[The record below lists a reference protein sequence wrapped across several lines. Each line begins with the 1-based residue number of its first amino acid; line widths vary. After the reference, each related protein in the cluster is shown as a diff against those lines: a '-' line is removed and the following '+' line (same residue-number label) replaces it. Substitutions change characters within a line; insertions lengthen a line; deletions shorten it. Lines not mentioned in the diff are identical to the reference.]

1 MNKLVAALA
10 LGITLYMAGC
20 ISVSKGPH
28 KAYNEVVKHDV
39 TFDAIIVP
47 GIPFENGRWDTI
59 MKARVL
65 WAYILFKN
73 GVTRNIIFSGNAV
86 YSPYNEAKV
95 MGLYAQ
101 KLGVPANNIFY
112 ETRARHSTENVFY
125 SYLVAKKNNF
135 KVVALATDPF
145 QSALL
150 RSFTRTR
157 FATPI
162 YHLPFVV
169 DSLRKYDHIEPVINP
184 EGAKADNFTSITSE
198 ESRLK
203 RLFGTLGN
211 DIEWKEFDGRVLPPL

>member
-1 MNKLVAALA
+1 MKYFFAAIA
-10 LGITLYMAGC
+10 FISTLYISGC

-65 WAYILFKN
+65 WAYILYKN
-73 GVTRNIIFSGNAV
+73 GVTKNIIFSGNAV
-86 YSPYNEAKV
+86 YSPYSEAKV

-101 KLGVPANNIFY
+101 SLGVPAENIYY

-125 SYLVAKKNNF
+125 SYLVAKENNF
-135 KVVALATDPF
+135 KVVALATDPI

-150 RSFTRTR
+150 RSFTRSR
-157 FATPI
+157 LGTPI
-162 YHLPFVV
+162 YHMPFVV
-169 DSLRKYDHIEPVINP
+169 DSLRKYDMIEPVINP
-184 EGAKADNFTSITSE
+184 ESARMDNFTSITAE
-198 ESRLK
+198 ESMMRRFK
-203 RLFGTLGN
+203 GTIGK
-211 DIEWKEFDGRVLPPL
+211 DINWKEYEGRTLPPL

>member
-1 MNKLVAALA
+1 MNKLLAALT

-150 RSFTRTR
+150 RSFTRAR

-184 EGAKADNFTSITSE
+184 EGAKADDFTSITSE

>member
-1 MNKLVAALA
+1 MNKLLA
-10 LGITLYMAGC
+10 VLTLGITLSIAGC

-28 KAYNEVVKHDV
+28 KAYNEVVKHNI

-73 GVTRNIIFSGNAV
+73 GVTKNIIFSGNAV
-86 YSPYNEAKV
+86 YSPYSEAKV

-101 KLGVPANNIFY
+101 KLGVPAKHIFY
-112 ETRARHSTENVFY
+112 ETRARHSTENVVY
-125 SYLVAKKNNF
+125 SYLVAKENGF

-150 RSFTRTR
+150 RSFTARR
-157 FATPI
+157 LGTPI
-162 YHLPFVV
+162 YHLPFVM

-184 EGAKADNFTSITSE
+184 EAAKTDNFTSITSVE
-198 ESRLK
+198 TRLK